1 MFPAPGFSAMAA
13 LNAADMYQGTLAL
26 YTPTMMSDFL
36 NHEDFDDY
44 DTSVSVFCQE
54 LFLLILRVFD
64 TNSLVG
70 HQ

>member
-1 MFPAPGFSAMAA
+1 MAA

-44 DTSVSVFCQE
+44 DTSVSGFV
-54 LFLLILRVFD
+54 LSLLYIDFRAFD
-64 TNSLVG
+64 TNLQVE
-70 HQ
+70 HP